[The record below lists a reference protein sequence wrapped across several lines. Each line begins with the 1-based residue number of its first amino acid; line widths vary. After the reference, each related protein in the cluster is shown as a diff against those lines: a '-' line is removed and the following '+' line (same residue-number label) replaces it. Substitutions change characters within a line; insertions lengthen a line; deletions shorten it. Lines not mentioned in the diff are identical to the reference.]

1 MDVGSVTGIAGIT
14 AAANSN
20 ANQTSKTEEKSEVK
34 KYSVSGKTVGEPKLS
49 EKGKK
54 YYDELKSKYGNLDFV
69 LVSSDKKEVAK
80 ANAGSFANPDKMVVL
95 IDEEKIERMA
105 EDENFRKQ
113 YEGVIQ
119 AAQSGLPKLKEAF
132 GNSANVKGYGMQVGD
147 NGETSFFAVMKKS
160 SDQMTASQQKRTEK
174 KKAEK
179 KAAEK
184 KAEKKKAEEAKKER
198 LEEKRAER
206 SGKSEKSEKTK
217 DDYADN
223 SKELSVAGISTRNSS
238 RDEDEDVE
246 IITASSVEDLIR
258 KVEDYNY
265 ASRAD
270 QVRTEEELMVGSH
283 IDFRG

>member
-14 AAANSN
+14 AAANKN
-20 ANQTSKTEEKSEVK
+20 AKQTSKTEGGNEVK
-34 KYSVSGKTVGEPKLS
+34 KYPVSGKTVGEPKLS

-54 YYDELKSKYGNLDFV
+54 YYDELKNKYGDLDFV
-69 LVSSDKKEVAK
+69 LVSSDMKDAAK
-80 ANAGSFANPDKMVVL
+80 ANAGSFANPNKMVVL

-113 YEGVIQ
+113 YEGIISS
-119 AAQSGLPKLKEAF
+119 AQSGLPKLKEAF

-160 SDQMTASQQKRTEK
+160 SDQMTANQKKRTGK

-179 KAAEK
+179 KESEK
-184 KAEKKKAEEAKKER
+184 KAEKKAEEKAQKEK

-206 SGKSEKSEKTK
+206 SGKSDKTLEAK
-217 DDYADN
+217 DDPY
-223 SKELSVAGISTRNSS
+223 VW
-238 RDEDEDVE
+238 DEDEDVE
-246 IITASSVEDLIR
+246 ILTASSIEELMR
-258 KVEDYNY
+258 KVEDYSF
-265 ASRAD
+265 ADRAD
-270 QVRTEEELMVGSH
+270 NIRTEEELMVGSH